1 MPSEPKWV
9 EWAKRLQTM
18 AQTGLAYARDP
29 YDIERYHAITD
40 IALEMMAAGSETD
53 LAVVRDLFA
62 HAAGHATPMVD
73 VRVAAFRG
81 DKILMVRERRDGRW
95 SLPGGW
101 ADVGESPSEAA
112 AREVRE
118 ESGFE
123 VRICRLLALY
133 DKRRHAHPP
142 QPYYT
147 YKLFFEAE
155 IVGGTEAHSDET
167 DGVGFF
173 SADALPPLSLQRVV
187 PSQLARLFE
196 LHDTPDAPP
205 DFD

>member
-1 MPSEPKWV
+1 MAPKWV
-9 EWAKRLQTM
+9 DWAKRLQTM

-29 YDIERYHAITD
+29 YDIERYRAITA

-53 LAVVRDLFA
+53 LVVVRELFA
-62 HAAGHATPMVD
+62 HPVRHATPMVD
-73 VRVAAFRG
+73 ARVAAFRDG
-81 DKILMVRERRDGRW
+81 QVLLVRERRDGRW

-101 ADVGESPSEAA
+101 ADVGETPSEAA

-123 VRICRLLALY
+123 VRIRRLLALY
-133 DKRRHAHPP
+133 DKRMHAHPP
-142 QPYYT
+142 EPYYS

-155 IVGGTEAHSDET
+155 IVGGAAAHSDET

-173 SADALPPLSLQRVV
+173 SADALPPLSLPRVL
-187 PSQLARLFE
+187 PEQLARLFE
-196 LHDTPDAPP
+196 LHGKADAPP